1 MTVPPLPE
9 PRLIDGRFELEAPLG
24 SGGMADVF
32 RARDLRYNRPVA
44 IKILRAD
51 VLDVLGAERFRR
63 EIAVTA
69 AFTHPHILSLLESGE
84 TTSADGRPL
93 LYYVMP
99 LIEGESM
106 RDRLLQVDH
115 LSVDEAVRIT
125 REVLEALR
133 YAHEH
138 GVIHRDIKPANILLS
153 GGHAVVADF
162 GVARPLLVGP
172 DETGEQPALTLSG
185 VAVGTPAYMS
195 PEQVFG
201 GKTVDARCDLYAA
214 GCVLYEMLIGTAP
227 FGASTEQAV
236 MARKMSGVFVA
247 PTVMRPSLPPII
259 DEIVA
264 RAIQP
269 DAADR
274 FQDASAFLS
283 ALALVDDP
291 TLSGVGTSAIHQR
304 ERSFWRRGRVTGAG
318 AIVSVLILAGWFMS
332 RPSVAGV
339 DRSRAAFDPA
349 HVAVL
354 PFENLSADTSLAFVA
369 NGLTTDLIDE
379 LAQIDALTV
388 VSKNGTLPFR
398 GKAIGLDSIA
408 RALSVGSVITG
419 DVRTG
424 TKGLLVSVRLV
435 DGATGRQLASHDASG
450 TARELLGVRSSI
462 IDDVVRFLRQRLG
475 EQVRVVTERQQA
487 KNAQAWELVERVRSL
502 IDGELSRSASLT
514 TEARARRFRFADSLA
529 VLASRLD
536 RSWPEPLVQRASVAF
551 EHGNAEQVAGGLSVA
566 SVDSARRYWRD
577 AVGLA
582 TESMTRDAS
591 YPSAYW
597 MRGRARLELWRTSRD
612 GSSDS
617 LRTAAE
623 ADLRAAVDRRP
634 DLARAWNDLGRLLN
648 LGGDFAEAQRAA
660 TEALRVDEYQLN
672 APVVIS
678 NLQFDALGSGQADA
692 AERWCAEGRR
702 RYPDR
707 PYFIFCELTNVGW
720 TASGKADIA
729 RAWKL
734 LEEGERRDTASVLIS
749 GWATRRLFVAAV
761 AARAGLRD
769 SALAIVARTRSGAPT
784 AVPSTSLDYG
794 EAHVRALLGQ
804 NDEAIRLLQS
814 YLARFP
820 IQRRQVARMP
830 WFRSLRADPR
840 FVELTSTR

>member
-1 MTVPPLPE
+1 
-9 PRLIDGRFELEAPLG
+9 
-24 SGGMADVF
+24 
-32 RARDLRYNRPVA
+32 
-44 IKILRAD
+44 
-51 VLDVLGAERFRR
+51 
-63 EIAVTA
+63 
-69 AFTHPHILSLLESGE
+69 
-84 TTSADGRPL
+84 
-93 LYYVMP
+93 
-99 LIEGESM
+99 
-106 RDRLLQVDH
+106 
-115 LSVDEAVRIT
+115 
-125 REVLEALR
+125 
-133 YAHEH
+133 
-138 GVIHRDIKPANILLS
+138 
-153 GGHAVVADF
+153 
-162 GVARPLLVGP
+162 
-172 DETGEQPALTLSG
+172 
-185 VAVGTPAYMS
+185 
-195 PEQVFG
+195 
-201 GKTVDARCDLYAA
+201 
-214 GCVLYEMLIGTAP
+214 
-227 FGASTEQAV
+227 
-236 MARKMSGVFVA
+236 
-247 PTVMRPSLPPII
+247 
-259 DEIVA
+259 
-264 RAIQP
+264 
-269 DAADR
+269 
-274 FQDASAFLS
+274 
-283 ALALVDDP
+283 
-291 TLSGVGTSAIHQR
+291 
-304 ERSFWRRGRVTGAG
+304 
-318 AIVSVLILAGWFMS
+318 
-332 RPSVAGV
+332 
-339 DRSRAAFDPA
+339 
-349 HVAVL
+349 
-354 PFENLSADTSLAFVA
+354 
-369 NGLTTDLIDE
+369 
-379 LAQIDALTV
+379 
-388 VSKNGTLPFR
+388 
-398 GKAIGLDSIA
+398 
-408 RALSVGSVITG
+408 
-419 DVRTG
+419 
-424 TKGLLVSVRLV
+424 
-435 DGATGRQLASHDASG
+435 
-450 TARELLGVRSSI
+450 
-462 IDDVVRFLRQRLG
+462 
-475 EQVRVVTERQQA
+475 
-487 KNAQAWELVERVRSL
+487 
-502 IDGELSRSASLT
+502 
-514 TEARARRFRFADSLA
+514 
-529 VLASRLD
+529 
-536 RSWPEPLVQRASVAF
+536 
-551 EHGNAEQVAGGLSVA
+551 
-566 SVDSARRYWRD
+566 
-577 AVGLA
+577 
-582 TESMTRDAS
+582 MTRDAS